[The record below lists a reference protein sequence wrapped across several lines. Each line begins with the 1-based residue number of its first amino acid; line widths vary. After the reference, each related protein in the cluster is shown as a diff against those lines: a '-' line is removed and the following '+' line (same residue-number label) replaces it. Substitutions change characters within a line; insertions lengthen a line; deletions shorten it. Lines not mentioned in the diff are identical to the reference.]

1 MTVKNNGE
9 GELFFQKQQVDKQ
22 HLSEAFDNTEKE
34 SVLREMRPSWTCP
47 LSGNIYT
54 GEWLGDIRDGVGTQ
68 IWAINGTVYEGDWRN
83 NVPHGYGKFTK
94 ANGDI
99 HEGNW
104 NKGRAHGMGIFI

>member
-47 LSGNIYT
+47 
-54 GEWLGDIRDGVGTQ
+54 
-68 IWAINGTVYEGDWRN
+68 
-83 NVPHGYGKFTK
+83 
-94 ANGDI
+94 
-99 HEGNW
+99 
-104 NKGRAHGMGIFI
+104 